1 MARGNINA
9 LVAFLAV
16 ARERGFTRAAAKLG
30 VSPSALSHTIR
41 GLEERLRLQ
50 LLARTTRSV
59 SLTEAGE
66 RLFHDIAPHF
76 EGISEALAG
85 LTTLREKPA
94 GTVRIVAGEHA
105 AHAILWPA
113 ARRLLSDCPDIKVEI
128 GIDNGLTDIVA
139 ERYDAGVRMGEQV
152 AKNMIAVRVAPDTR
166 RVVVGA
172 PSYFARHPRPVTPR
186 DLTAH
191 ACINLRLPTQG
202 GFYAWE
208 FEQRRR
214 KLAVRVEGPIA
225 FNTPALTLEAALA
238 GLGLAYLLEDLARE
252 HIAQGRL
259 VRVLADWC
267 PRLSGYHLYYPAQR
281 QRSSAFAVLLEALRY
296 RGPARVKS
304 AG

>member
-1 MARGNINA
+1 MPRENINDLA
-9 LVAFLAV
+9 AFLAV
-16 ARERGFTRAAAKLG
+16 ARECGFTRAAAKLG

-66 RLFHDIAPHF
+66 RLFRDIAPHF
-76 EGISEALAG
+76 DGIDEALTR
-85 LTTLREKPA
+85 LTGWREKPA

-113 ARRLLSDCPDIKVEI
+113 ARRLLSDYPDIKVEI

-152 AKNMIAVRVAPDTR
+152 AKDMIAVRIAPDTHR
-166 RVVVGA
+166 AVVGA
-172 PSYFARHPRPVTPR
+172 PSYFARRPRPSTPR

-191 ACINLRLPTQG
+191 ACINLRLQTQG

-208 FEQRRR
+208 FEHRGR
-214 KLAVRVEGPIA
+214 KLTVRVEGPIA
-225 FNTPALTLEAALA
+225 FNTPVLTLEAALA
-238 GLGLAYLLEDLARE
+238 GLGLAYLLEDYARE
-252 HIAQGRL
+252 HIAEGRL
-259 VRVLADWC
+259 IRVLADWC
-267 PRLSGYHLYYPAQR
+267 PSLSGYHLYYPAQR
-281 QRSSAFAVLLEALRY
+281 QRSPAFAVLLDALRY
-296 RGPARVKS
+296 RGPARVR
-304 AG
+304 